1 MHVFE
6 GKIVCGDCNVKL
18 RSRPAQAEPA
28 RSVSAAGPA
37 SGSEGD
43 TASGQQRRYVPM
55 TDWASPLPR
64 IAARR
69 LKVAGPVDPGASSV
83 LATIVGWI
91 ARGEGVGWRYFWFLL
106 LYEFL
111 IGCCISTAVM
121 FTCGLGALF
130 LVPHLAVGFL
140 GLHLRLLYGK
150 ATGLRNQFDGFKHYV
165 ELLVLALITFGL
177 TVVFWIVSYLILAMI
192 AMSMISSVWRWG
204 PVGMFA
210 IILLGVLPF
219 VLVAGINLVFF
230 TLPSLMVMDR
240 GAGPIVALRLM
251 LVAVVRHIK
260 ALVLYVI
267 AISLLLGLYVAFGVA
282 LMATETIAGF
292 LLGLVVLVF
301 GYVHYLVGVPG
312 WIAVVYESFFPPTEV
327 IRLEDGRELPSLIS
341 QETQRTQSG
350 RS

>member
-1 MHVFE
+1 
-6 GKIVCGDCNVKL
+6 
-18 RSRPAQAEPA
+18 
-28 RSVSAAGPA
+28 
-37 SGSEGD
+37 
-43 TASGQQRRYVPM
+43 
-55 TDWASPLPR
+55 
-64 IAARR
+64 
-69 LKVAGPVDPGASSV
+69 
-83 LATIVGWI
+83 
-91 ARGEGVGWRYFWFLL
+91 
-106 LYEFL
+106 
-111 IGCCISTAVM
+111 
-121 FTCGLGALF
+121 
-130 LVPHLAVGFL
+130 
-140 GLHLRLLYGK
+140 
-150 ATGLRNQFDGFKHYV
+150 
-165 ELLVLALITFGL
+165 
-177 TVVFWIVSYLILAMI
+177 
-192 AMSMISSVWRWG
+192 
-204 PVGMFA
+204 MFA